1 MFIFHALVYVAGT
14 YDTYD
19 DTDDTIRPYEI
30 LHAS

>member
-14 YDTYD
+14 YDT
-19 DTDDTIRPYEI
+19 DDTIRPYEI